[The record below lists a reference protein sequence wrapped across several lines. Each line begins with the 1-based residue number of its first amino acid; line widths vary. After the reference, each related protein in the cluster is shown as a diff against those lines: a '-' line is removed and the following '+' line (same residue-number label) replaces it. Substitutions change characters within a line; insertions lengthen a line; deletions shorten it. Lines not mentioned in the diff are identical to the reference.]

1 VVDNTGDIMEY
12 KPTARSPHYGKIFA
26 YDQNGKEVQSIDIL
40 QVQLVHEGK
49 NYTIKELL
57 KLVIELQAGEKA
69 LQEQQRELVKHAQV
83 LQQKIDLMIQL
94 FEIQSVKQNADT
106 IL

>member
-1 VVDNTGDIMEY
+1 MEY